1 MGKTVYV
8 GLAALA
14 LWGAG
19 ANAHAASP
27 VVIAEHGLC
36 WPTSHFA
43 GDVTTSPNGVAI
55 FRWSTF
61 DGGVFDG
68 AVAVMKNADE
78 PYVTY
83 SVITAALNEDW
94 SKIAIGRELEVFD
107 PRGADT
113 VFVDDIERVAR
124 GIGVQPEEVT
134 AALYSDEMVGF
145 LLVSQPVIVDL
156 ETRVETPLPVAG
168 SDFLYWLNDDELVI
182 GHMKNGVLDLTQ
194 GSREAIKYDVRSGEW
209 EAFPWEDV
217 EPFVSEQRPYGHPYT
232 SKGWRPLDAEIIRN
246 RQYEHELNEPK
257 DPAPPVA
264 VPSRGGRFESD
275 EETIYWVPAA
285 GGPKVKVAAGI
296 PLAASDDGVW
306 LLVMRFTRIYD
317 SPTPKDLLYG
327 LRLAWQ

>member
-1 MGKTVYV
+1 MGKTIYV

-14 LWGAG
+14 VWGAC

-27 VVIAEHGLC
+27 VVAAEYDLC
-36 WPTSHFA
+36 WSTNFFA

-61 DGGVFDG
+61 DCGVNNG
-68 AVAVMKNADE
+68 AVAVLKNTDE
-78 PYVTY
+78 PYVAY
-83 SVITAALNEDW
+83 SVITAAINEDW

-107 PRGADT
+107 PRGVDT
-113 VFVDDIERVAR
+113 EFVDDIERAAR

-134 AALYSDEMVGF
+134 VALYSDEMVGF

-182 GHMKNGVLDLTQ
+182 GHMINGVLALTQ

-209 EAFPWEDV
+209 EAFAWEDV
-217 EPFVSEQRPYGHPYT
+217 EPLVSEQRPYGHPYT
-232 SKGWRPLDAEIIRN
+232 SKRWRPLDAEIIRN
-246 RQYEHELNEPK
+246 RQSEHELDEPK
-257 DPAPPVA
+257 NPAPPVA
-264 VPSRGGRFESD
+264 VPSRGGQFESD

-306 LLVMRFTRIYD
+306 LLVMRFNHIYD
-317 SPTPKDLLYG
+317 PPLPDDLYG